1 MAFDEAHY
9 RKRRMAGLRGQEDPI
24 PHGKKARGIG
34 QVDQFGKFKQAD
46 VGHKPV
52 SKKALR
58 KNTKRARKANNN
70 VTE

>member
-1 MAFDEAHY
+1 MAFDEVHY

-24 PHGKKARGIG
+24 RHGKKGHGMARI
-34 QVDQFGKFKQAD
+34 DQFGHFKQAD
-46 VGHKPV
+46 TGHKPV